1 MNLQNKIKI
10 NNELNSKDTLNST
23 ENNKEKEKEQILLK
37 INKKSRRSFAPSS
50 KSIISY
56 ESENNNINDIS
67 NITSNQKNDDL
78 NLMNN
83 SLYSTNSFNINMNK
97 ILLNDNIME
106 ANQQVIRELASE
118 LEQSTN
124 KKDLLNSN
132 KKKIEENFKT
142 KKKII

>member
-132 KKKIEENFKT
+132 KKKRRK
-142 KKKII
+142 

>member
-67 NITSNQKNDDL
+67 NIISN
-78 NLMNN
+78 
-83 SLYSTNSFNINMNK
+83 
-97 ILLNDNIME
+97 
-106 ANQQVIRELASE
+106 
-118 LEQSTN
+118 
-124 KKDLLNSN
+124 
-132 KKKIEENFKT
+132 
-142 KKKII
+142 